1 MALTAVAT
9 AGVKIAQR
17 TWQSSRFKAKL
28 WFHMGSVKCS
38 VQEACSQRA
47 SRRVIAQDSRNERGG
62 FYFSQNRDP
71 ARYTQPSTYLASK
84 HQLSNSARFICQF
97 RECLQIFTL
106 MENCYIATT
115 VCF

>member
-47 SRRVIAQDSRNERGG
+47 SRRVIAQDSGNERGG

-71 ARYTQPSTYLASK
+71 ARYTHTSK
-84 HQLSNSARFICQF
+84 HQLSNSARFIFQF
-97 RECLQIFTL
+97 RECLHIFTL